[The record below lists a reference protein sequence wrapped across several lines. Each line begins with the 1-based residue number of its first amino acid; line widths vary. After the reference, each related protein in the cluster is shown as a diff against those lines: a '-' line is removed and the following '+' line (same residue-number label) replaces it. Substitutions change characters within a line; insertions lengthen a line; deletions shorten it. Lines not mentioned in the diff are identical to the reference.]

1 MLRHERLSALLT
13 LIARRG
19 SVTVDDV
26 ISAFDVSPAT
36 ARRDLDDLAAQR
48 LIARTR
54 GGAVAHTVAY
64 DLPLRYKSSR
74 QSGQKQRIAQAAA
87 DLVETGHVVGI
98 NGGTTNT
105 EVARSLATRADVLQ
119 EDRGCKL
126 TSIAVVTNA
135 LNIANELAVRP
146 QFKIIVVGGV
156 LRPQSFELIGH
167 FANQVLNGVTIDITF
182 LGVDAFS
189 PEHGAATVHE
199 GEAQIN
205 QTMVE
210 RSSRVV
216 VVADSSKLGRRAFCT
231 ICPAT
236 DIDALITDDAA
247 DPDTVARFRDIGVDV
262 QTV

>member
-1 MLRHERLSALLT
+1 MLRHERLNALLA

-19 SVTVDDV
+19 SLTVEDV
-26 ISAFDVSPAT
+26 ISSFDVSPAT
-36 ARRDLDDLAAQR
+36 ARRDLDDLAAQQ

-74 QSGQKQRIAQAAA
+74 HSDQKRRIARAAA
-87 DLVETGHVVGI
+87 EFVETGYVVGI

-105 EVARSLATRADVLQ
+105 EVARGLATRADITQ
-119 EDRGCKL
+119 EDHRSRL

-199 GEAQIN
+199 GEAEIN

-210 RSSRVV
+210 RSTRVV

-247 DPDTVARFRDIGVDV
+247 DPDIVARFRDLGVEV
-262 QTV
+262 HTV